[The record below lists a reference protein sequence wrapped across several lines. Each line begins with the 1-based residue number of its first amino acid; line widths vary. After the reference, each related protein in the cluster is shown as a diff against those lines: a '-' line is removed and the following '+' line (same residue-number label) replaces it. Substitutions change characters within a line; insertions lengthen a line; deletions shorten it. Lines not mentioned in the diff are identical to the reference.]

1 MNKRSILV
9 LVLAILAGDIFAQK
23 MTHGIGLRLGEPLGF
38 TYKLYL
44 QNNKAIEFGL
54 GTAVSNWSGNYYK
67 NSFKHYSR
75 YDGNHYLD
83 HKVDNTIYLQGRYLI
98 HYDIPI
104 EGMLGDL
111 DWYWGLGAVLKS
123 ARVRYAYQE
132 NLAPF
137 RTFSDTRT
145 DIDFGPEGIAGM
157 EYVFDE
163 IPLTIFGE
171 VSLLFELADR
181 PATLRAFAPTGLR
194 YNF

>member
-1 MNKRSILV
+1 MNKRTILV
-9 LVLAILAGDIFAQK
+9 LVLVILAGEIFAQK
-23 MTHGIGLRLGEPLGF
+23 MSRGIGLRLGEPLGI

-44 QNNKAIEFGL
+44 ENNKALEFGV
-54 GTAVSNWSGNYYK
+54 GTAVSNWGGKYYE
-67 NSFKHYSR
+67 NSFKHYNR
-75 YDGNHYLD
+75 YDGNRYLS
-83 HKVDNTIYLQGRYLI
+83 HKVNNTIYLQGRYLI

-104 EGMLGDL
+104 EGMMGDL

-123 ARVRYAYQE
+123 ARVRYNYQE
-132 NLAPF
+132 NVAPF
-137 RTFSDTRT
+137 RTFKDTRT

-171 VSLLFELADR
+171 VSLMFELADR
-181 PATLRAFAPTGLR
+181 PTALRAFAATGLR